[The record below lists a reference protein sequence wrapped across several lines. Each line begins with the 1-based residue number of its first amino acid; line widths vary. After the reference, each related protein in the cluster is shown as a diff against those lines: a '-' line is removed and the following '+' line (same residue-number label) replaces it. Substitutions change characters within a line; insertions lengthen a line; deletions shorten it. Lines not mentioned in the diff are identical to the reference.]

1 MENKKKEVLELL
13 LEGLLTEAKL
23 QTIHTASLDAN
34 RLYTAL
40 MDAGFL
46 GTIEVILYDELA
58 PLASST
64 QRILVPDGFY
74 YLQWKYVFDVSI
86 PWYMLCTASID
97 AFPILVDPS
106 FPSHHEIT
114 PVGYFPLRDWVE
126 FTGLNLH
133 VTENN
138 RYHIIAYFAVISTET
153 WDMLKRVFLDPINAY
168 IRDKAKELSGVP
180 Y

>member
-1 MENKKKEVLELL
+1 MEKRKKEPLERL
-13 LEGLLTEAKL
+13 LENLLEEAKL
-23 QTIHTASLDAN
+23 QTNYTASLDAD

-40 MDAGFL
+40 MDANFL
-46 GTIEVILYDELA
+46 GTIELILYDELA

-64 QRILVPDGFY
+64 QRIIVPDGFY

-86 PWYMLCTASID
+86 PWYMYGTASID
-97 AFPILVDPS
+97 AFPILVDPCM
-106 FPSHHEIT
+106 PAHQEIS

-126 FTGLNLH
+126 FSGLNLH
-133 VTENN
+133 ATENN

-153 WDMLKRVFLDPINAY
+153 WDMIKRVFLDPINAY
-168 IRDKAKELSGVP
+168 IRDKAKVLSGVP